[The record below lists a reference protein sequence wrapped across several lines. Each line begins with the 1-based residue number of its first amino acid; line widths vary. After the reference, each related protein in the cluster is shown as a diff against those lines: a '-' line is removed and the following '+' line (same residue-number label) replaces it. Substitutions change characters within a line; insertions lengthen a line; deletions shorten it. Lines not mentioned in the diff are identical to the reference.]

1 MYFQILK
8 NYSSTT
14 FLNQKSKFFFVFQR
28 VFEDEPVAE
37 GRLITVTTT
46 VTSTV
51 ASTATVQVAATQSLV
66 FSSAAAF
73 CLPSSLL
80 SSLSISAC

>member
-1 MYFQILK
+1 MLVC
-8 NYSSTT
+8 TT
-14 FLNQKSKFFFVFQR
+14 FLNQKEKLFFYDFFFAFQR

-51 ASTATVQVAATQSLV
+51 AATATVQVAATQSLV